1 MSSGV
6 SSNQS
11 VGVGNSQLSTENL
24 EYSSKLSELQ
34 AEIYTSNLTDPQKS
48 TLNTVIN
55 TVTRHLT
62 EMDYSGV
69 ERDIAGNPVPNG
81 KGGYFDHVHE
91 MKDSY
96 KALKKA
102 KRSLEGSLKNPNLGE
117 NERTMLGKALET
129 TNAHIQSIDELFK
142 PFGGIEQWK
151 KK

>member
-6 SSNQS
+6 SSDQS

-24 EYSSKLSELQ
+24 EYSKKLNELQ

-48 TLNTVIN
+48 ILNTVIN
-55 TVTRHLT
+55 TVTQHLT

-69 ERDIAGNPVPNG
+69 ERDIAGDPVPNG
-81 KGGYFDHVHE
+81 RGGYFDHVHE

-96 KALKKA
+96 KALTKA

-117 NERTMLGKALET
+117 TERTMLEKALET
-129 TNAHIQSIDELFK
+129 TNVHIQRIDELFK